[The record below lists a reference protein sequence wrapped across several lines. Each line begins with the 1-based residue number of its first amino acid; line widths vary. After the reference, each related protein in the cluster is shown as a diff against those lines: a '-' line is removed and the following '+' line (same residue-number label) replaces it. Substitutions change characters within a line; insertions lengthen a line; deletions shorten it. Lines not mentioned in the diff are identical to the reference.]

1 VPHAQLAVGLPPEEF
16 AAADTSQMHG
26 PTLATIA
33 QKRGLPVPVAGSAA
47 AAVS

>member
-33 QKRGLPVPVAGSAA
+33 QKRGLPVPAA